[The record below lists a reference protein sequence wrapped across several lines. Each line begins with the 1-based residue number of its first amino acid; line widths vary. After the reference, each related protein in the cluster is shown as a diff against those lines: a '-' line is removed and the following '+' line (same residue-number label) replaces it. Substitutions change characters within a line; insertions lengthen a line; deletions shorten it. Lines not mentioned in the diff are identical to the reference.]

1 MSSKAARGM
10 NERRSLN
17 LTLAIR
23 EGIGPDVLYNFMLAI
38 LKGEN
43 PRLIEDKS
51 KPGGFYVRHDDGQPA
66 PTLQDKLRVVKEMSD
81 RGWGMPVQAIA
92 LDADLRAHVLA
103 AGQQLPSGQLPPS
116 ALWAVE
122 QAIRG
127 ALPAASPAPATA
139 SADDDHNVIDAECTE
154 APASASD
161 HDDDLEDDLEDEQ
174 APASATASAD
184 DE

>member
-23 EGIGPDVLYNFMLAI
+23 EGIGPDVLYKFMVSI
-38 LKGEN
+38 LEGHN
-43 PRLIEDKS
+43 PKLIADAS
-51 KPGGFYVRHDDGQPA
+51 KPGGYYVRNDDGQPA
-66 PTLQDKLRVVKEMSD
+66 PTLQDKLRVVKEMAD

-92 LDADLRAHVLA
+92 LDADLRAHVLD
-103 AGQQLPSGQLPPS
+103 AGQQLPSGQLPPG
-116 ALWAVE
+116 AIWAVE

-127 ALPAASPAPATA
+127 ALPAGAAPSSAS
-139 SADDDHNVIDAECTE
+139 VIDAECVE
-154 APASASD
+154 SPPSASD
-161 HDDDLEDDLEDEQ
+161 HDDDDQDDGAENPD
-174 APASATASAD
+174 APAPATASDHDDAD